1 MRWSRVGW
9 PGVGYVSLEDV
20 EGYPEHLARLVT
32 DAPPSVAALASVT
45 WNEARI
51 AEWHET
57 ETTTPT
63 GTPDTAGIDEAPTR
77 TVRAVVVV
85 RTDEVLDTPD
95 GLWRRWNHARVTLE
109 FHRAVLEP
117 ADTAALAVLAGDV
130 QVSRGEIAHVDA
142 DVWELRLLLSP
153 TGELAVHFR
162 DVVIEVRPVAE
173 SAWSD
178 LEARPTH
185 GWHGPVPDG
194 WLEWAAPAVRAAGHG
209 DVGGL
214 SLELDGFGAD
224 PTGID
229 EVDPRWGFA
238 PLHAAAWFDRR
249 GTTEALIERGADVTV
264 LDAED
269 RTALDIARERGSRK
283 AEEVLLA
290 WFDAH
295 AFGEAHVAD
304 DPSSDEATR

>member
-1 MRWSRVGW
+1 VGW

-20 EGYPEHLARLVT
+20 EGYAEHLARLIT
-32 DAPPSVAALASVT
+32 DAPPSVAALASVR

-51 AEWHET
+51 AEWQVT
-57 ETTTPT
+57 ETPS
-63 GTPDTAGIDEAPTR
+63 GDTAGIDEIPTH
-77 TVRAVVVV
+77 TVSVVVVV

-95 GLWRRWNHARVTLE
+95 GLWRRWNHARVTLH
-109 FHRAVLEP
+109 FDRAVLEP
-117 ADTAALAVLAGDV
+117 ADTEPLAVLAGDV

-162 DVVIEVRPVAE
+162 DVVVEVRPVAE
-173 SAWSD
+173 SAWSC

-229 EVDPRWGFA
+229 DVDPRWGFA

-249 GTTEALIERGADVTV
+249 GTTEALIERGADVT
-264 LDAED
+264 LRDAEA
-269 RTALDIARERGSRK
+269 RTALDIARTRGSRK

-290 WFDAH
+290 WYDGLAADGATDAH
-295 AFGEAHVAD
+295 

>member
-1 MRWSRVGW
+1 MGW
-9 PGVGYVSLEDV
+9 PGVGYVSLEDL
-20 EGYPEHLARLVT
+20 EGYAEHLARLVT

-162 DVVIEVRPVAE
+162 NVVVEVRLP
-173 SAWSD
+173 
-178 LEARPTH
+178 
-185 GWHGPVPDG
+185 
-194 WLEWAAPAVRAAGHG
+194 AAV
-209 DVGGL
+209 
-214 SLELDGFGAD
+214 S
-224 PTGID
+224 
-229 EVDPRWGFA
+229 
-238 PLHAAAWFDRR
+238 
-249 GTTEALIERGADVTV
+249 
-264 LDAED
+264 
-269 RTALDIARERGSRK
+269 
-283 AEEVLLA
+283 
-290 WFDAH
+290 
-295 AFGEAHVAD
+295 
-304 DPSSDEATR
+304 ATRYQVRPLATRPSGCTVRSLAVPRASV

>member
-1 MRWSRVGW
+1 VGW
-9 PGVGYVSLEDV
+9 PGVGYVSFEDV
-20 EGYPEHLARLVT
+20 EGYAEHLARLVT

-51 AEWHET
+51 AAWHDT
-57 ETTTPT
+57 DQQTPS
-63 GTPDTAGIDEAPTR
+63 GTPDT
-77 TVRAVVVV
+77 AVVVV

-95 GLWRRWNHARVTLE
+95 GLWRRWNHARVTLDFE
-109 FHRAVLEP
+109 RAVLEP
-117 ADTAALAVLAGDV
+117 EDTAPLAVLAGDV

-162 DVVIEVRPVAE
+162 DVAIAVQPVHEQVWTDLGERPA
-173 SAWSD
+173 
-178 LEARPTH
+178 H

-214 SLELDGFGAD
+214 SLELDGFGVD
-224 PTGID
+224 PAGID
-229 EVDPRWGFA
+229 EVDARWGFA

-249 GTTEALIERGADVTV
+249 GTIEALLERGADVTV
-264 LDAED
+264 PDAEG
-269 RTALDIARERGSRK
+269 RTALDLARERGSRR
-283 AEEVLLA
+283 AEEALLA
-290 WFDAH
+290 WFDR
-295 AFGEAHVAD
+295 
-304 DPSSDEATR
+304 PPTDESAV

>member
-20 EGYPEHLARLVT
+20 DGYAEHLARLVT

-51 AEWHET
+51 AEWQVSET
-57 ETTTPT
+57 
-63 GTPDTAGIDEAPTR
+63 GGNDTAGIDATPTR
-77 TVRAVVVV
+77 TVRAVVVA

-117 ADTAALAVLAGDV
+117 ADTVPLAVLAGDV

-178 LEARPTH
+178 LEARPAH

-214 SLELDGFGAD
+214 SLELDGVGAD

-269 RTALDIARERGSRK
+269 RTALDVARERGSRK

>member
-1 MRWSRVGW
+1 MGW

-20 EGYPEHLARLVT
+20 EGYAEHLARLVT

-45 WNEARI
+45 WNEARV
-51 AEWHET
+51 ADWQVDD
-57 ETTTPT
+57 T
-63 GTPDTAGIDEAPTR
+63 GGDDTAGIDAAPTR

-95 GLWRRWNHARVTLE
+95 GLWRRWNHARVTMT
-109 FHRAVLEP
+109 FDRAVLEP
-117 ADTAALAVLAGDV
+117 AETGPLDVLAGDV

-173 SAWSD
+173 SAWSG
-178 LEARPTH
+178 LASRPAH

-194 WLEWAAPAVRAAGHG
+194 WVDWAAPAVRAAAHG

-214 SLELDGFGAD
+214 SLELDGFGTG
-224 PTGID
+224 PSGID

-249 GTTEALIERGADVTV
+249 GTTEALLERGADVT
-264 LDAED
+264 LRDAEG

-290 WFDAH
+290 WFDAAAEPPH
-295 AFGEAHVAD
+295 PHVD
-304 DPSSDEATR
+304 

>member
-9 PGVGYVSLEDV
+9 PGVGYVSFEDV
-20 EGYPEHLARLVT
+20 EGYAEHLARLVT
-32 DAPPSVAALASVT
+32 DAPPSIAALASVT

-51 AEWHET
+51 AAWHDT
-57 ETTTPT
+57 DQQTPF
-63 GTPDTAGIDEAPTR
+63 GAQDTAGIDDAPTR
-77 TVRAVVVV
+77 SVRAVVVV

-95 GLWRRWNHARVTLE
+95 GLWRRWNHAQVTLDFE
-109 FHRAVLEP
+109 RAVLEP
-117 ADTAALAVLAGDV
+117 ADTAPLAVLAGDV

-162 DVVIEVRPVAE
+162 DVAIAVRPVHE
-173 SAWSD
+173 QVWTD
-178 LEARPTH
+178 LGERPAH

-214 SLELDGFGAD
+214 SLELDGFGVD

-249 GTTEALIERGADVTV
+249 GTIEALLERGADVTV
-264 LDAED
+264 PDAEG
-269 RTALDIARERGSRK
+269 RTALDLARERGARR
-283 AEEVLLA
+283 AEEALLA
-290 WFDAH
+290 WYDRPAT
-295 AFGEAHVAD
+295 D
-304 DPSSDEATR
+304 DPAV

>member
-20 EGYPEHLARLVT
+20 EGYAEHLARLVT

-51 AEWHET
+51 AEWQVT
-57 ETTTPT
+57 ETP
-63 GTPDTAGIDEAPTR
+63 GGETAGIDEAPTS
-77 TVRAVVVV
+77 TVRAAVVV

-117 ADTAALAVLAGDV
+117 SDTTALAVLAGDV

-162 DVVIEVRPVAE
+162 DVVIEVRPVPE
-173 SAWSD
+173 SVWAA
-178 LEARPTH
+178 LGERPAH
-185 GWHGPVPDG
+185 GWYGPVPDG
-194 WLEWAAPAVRAAGHG
+194 WVEWAAPAVRAAAHG

-229 EVDPRWGFA
+229 EVDTRWGFA

-249 GTTEALIERGADVTV
+249 GTTEALLERGADVSMP
-264 LDAED
+264 DAEG

-283 AEEVLLA
+283 AEEALLA
-290 WFDAH
+290 WFDRPAP
-295 AFGEAHVAD
+295 D
-304 DPSSDEATR
+304 ATS